1 MWAPQVMH
9 LFRSDSAGFCL
20 ADCDTP
26 HVGQFM
32 LSFGISA
39 LQEMHNFLSAI
50 KTVETSLMNMA
61 ELQ

>member
-1 MWAPQVMH
+1 
-9 LFRSDSAGFCL
+9 
-20 ADCDTP
+20 
-26 HVGQFM
+26 M